1 MLKAKS
7 TSEDCTHFKKTSAK
21 QKKNKKEVSKEKL
34 NNDGEI
40 AKLASHLS
48 QREPCHSLNL
58 QP

>member
-1 MLKAKS
+1 MS
-7 TSEDCTHFKKTSAK
+7 IK
-21 QKKNKKEVSKEKL
+21 QKKQQKVSKEKL

-48 QREPCHSLNL
+48 QQEPWHSLNL

>member
-1 MLKAKS
+1 MS
-7 TSEDCTHFKKTSAK
+7 TK

-34 NNDGEI
+34 DNNGEI

-48 QREPCHSLNL
+48 QQEPCHSLNL